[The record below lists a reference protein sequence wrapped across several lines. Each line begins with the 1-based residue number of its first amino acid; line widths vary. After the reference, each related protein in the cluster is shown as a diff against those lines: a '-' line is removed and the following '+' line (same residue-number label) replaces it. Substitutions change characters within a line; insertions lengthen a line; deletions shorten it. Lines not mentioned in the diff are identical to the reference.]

1 MNAVEIVTDLLQ
13 VIIGGLVLGAGLPAL
28 FAVGI
33 RLASGSGT
41 VNPDGTV
48 THTKNANLFQKTLAG
63 LCFGVI
69 IVAIIAGILWIT
81 KGVIYESFAWDIFG
95 TEGSSVSRM
104 ITIRAAGPPLVPV
117 ARFSILYREGAHNPC
132 LTSTPATTLSHV
144 PSTGC
149 AGGTPRAFRRR
160 TILPCCMC
168 SSATSAMKILKR

>member
-1 MNAVEIVTDLLQ
+1 MNAVGIVTDLLQ

-33 RLASGSGT
+33 RMASGSGT

-48 THTKNANLFQKTLAG
+48 THTKDANLFQKTLAG

-95 TEGSSVSRM
+95 TEG
-104 ITIRAAGPPLVPV
+104 
-117 ARFSILYREGAHNPC
+117 
-132 LTSTPATTLSHV
+132 
-144 PSTGC
+144 
-149 AGGTPRAFRRR
+149 
-160 TILPCCMC
+160 
-168 SSATSAMKILKR
+168 